1 MKKLLI
7 LLSFI
12 FVISCGKKID
22 WETDF
27 DAAIE
32 KSKLE
37 NKPIMMYI
45 YTDWCG
51 ACKEM
56 NKTTFVNKDIV
67 NYSTNFI
74 TLKYNPEKSSN
85 GDEILKKY
93 NILGFPTILFL
104 NSDKFVIRKILG
116 YIESDELMEEMKG
129 IKEKEERIKNAFKD
143 NTATIDKLDV
153 YIDSGYSKE
162 ASEMYTILSKEN
174 KIPQDSVAQYMS
186 KIAIMLLDDNDYT
199 NGMRYL
205 NEIIDKYSDHKEAY
219 IAHYYKALDMIINDG
234 KTNEGIKYIEGLTNK
249 VPDDIKEQY
258 LSLIDYF
265 ELN

>member
-12 FVISCGKKID
+12 FVISCGQKID
-22 WETDF
+22 WENDF

-37 NKPIMMYI
+37 NKPIMMDV

-56 NKTTFVNKDIV
+56 DKKAFINKDIV

-85 GDEILKKY
+85 GDDILKKY

-104 NSDKFVIRKILG
+104 NSDGFVIRKILG
-116 YIESDELMEEMKG
+116 YIESDELIEEMEG

-143 NTATIDKLDV
+143 DTATIDKLDV

-174 KIPQDSVAQYMS
+174 KIPKDSIAKYMS

-205 NEIIDKYSDHKEAY
+205 NEIIDKYGDHKEAY

-234 KTNEGIKYIEGLTNK
+234 KTNDGIKYIESLTNK

-265 ELN
+265 DLN